1 MNNFRDLAIYH
12 IANKWSFV
20 RLKMDH
26 ILYSPNHKPMTTS
39 RDTSV
44 VAFLRQISFLEN
56 LPYAD
61 LHELALICQMEQIQ
75 RSCAIY
81 TKGEI
86 SGHLFILL
94 RGSVKLCSFSEDGR
108 EIIKEMLSPITLFGE
123 LGLVGE
129 KERQENALSMQD
141 EVQLLRIPTESF
153 RKLMRKHPNLSLDI
167 VDWLGTRLRR
177 AESRLEALMFK
188 DARERIIDF
197 LKDSAENQGKKIGFE
212 LLIKHSMTQQ
222 DIANYTGTSRQ
233 TVTSVL
239 NELRKSNLIYF
250 NRRSILIRDLER
262 LL

>member
-1 MNNFRDLAIYH
+1 
-12 IANKWSFV
+12 
-20 RLKMDH
+20 
-26 ILYSPNHKPMTTS
+26 MTTT

-44 VAFLRQISFLEN
+44 VAFLRQIPFLEQ

-61 LHELALICQMEQIQ
+61 LHELALLCQSEQIQ
-75 RSCAIY
+75 RNSAIY
-81 TKGEI
+81 SKGDI
-86 SGHLFILL
+86 SNHLFVLL
-94 RGSVKLCSFSEDGR
+94 RGSVKVCSFSEDGR
-108 EIIKEMLSPITLFGE
+108 EIIKEMLSPIALFGD

-129 KERQENALSMQD
+129 KERQENAFSMQD
-141 EVQLLRIPTESF
+141 EVQLLRIPIDAF
-153 RKLMRKHPNLSLDI
+153 RKLIRRHPNLSMDI

-177 AESRLEALMFK
+177 AEARLEALMFK

-262 LL
+262 LV

>member
-1 MNNFRDLAIYH
+1 
-12 IANKWSFV
+12 
-20 RLKMDH
+20 
-26 ILYSPNHKPMTTS
+26 
-39 RDTSV
+39 V
-44 VAFLRQISFLEN
+44 VAFLRQIPFLEN
-56 LPYAD
+56 LPYGD

-75 RSCAIY
+75 RNCSIY
-81 TKGEI
+81 SKGE
-86 SGHLFILL
+86 SSAYLYILL
-94 RGSVKLCSFSEDGR
+94 RGSIKLCSFSEDSR
-108 EIIKEMLSPITLFGE
+108 EIIKDILSPITIFGE

-141 EVQLLRIPTESF
+141 EVQTLRVPTESF
-153 RKLMRKHPNLSLDI
+153 RKLMRKHPTLSLDI
-167 VDWLGTRLRR
+167 VDWLGSRLRR

-197 LKDSAENQGKKIGFE
+197 LKDSAENQGKKVGFE

>member
-1 MNNFRDLAIYH
+1 
-12 IANKWSFV
+12 
-20 RLKMDH
+20 
-26 ILYSPNHKPMTTS
+26 
-39 RDTSV
+39 
-44 VAFLRQISFLEN
+44 
-56 LPYAD
+56 
-61 LHELALICQMEQIQ
+61 
-75 RSCAIY
+75 
-81 TKGEI
+81 
-86 SGHLFILL
+86 
-94 RGSVKLCSFSEDGR
+94 
-108 EIIKEMLSPITLFGE
+108 
-123 LGLVGE
+123 
-129 KERQENALSMQD
+129 MQD

-153 RKLMRKHPNLSLDI
+153 RKLMRKHPNLALDI

>member
-1 MNNFRDLAIYH
+1 
-12 IANKWSFV
+12 
-20 RLKMDH
+20 
-26 ILYSPNHKPMTTS
+26 MTTS

-44 VAFLRQISFLEN
+44 VAFLRQIPFLEN

-81 TKGEI
+81 NKGE
-86 SGHLFILL
+86 SSSHLFILL

-141 EVQLLRIPTESF
+141 EVQLLRLPIESF

-250 NRRSILIRDLER
+250 NRRTILIRDLER